1 MSVHATSLF
10 GAASL
15 LANPFHFSEQDS
27 RPICEIAAELC
38 GNAADLN
45 GELPAVFAAFERSP
59 EQGLGGSG
67 TAETMKAFRLILDN
81 DKTKV
86 TDVVEQIVAEC
97 EAFHL
102 IDEAVRFK
110 VCIALEEALLNAI
123 IHGNLEVSSELRER
137 GDDSF
142 EQLIEER
149 CSSAL
154 YGHRQVTVDCRLT
167 RESATFVITDEGPG
181 FDVRSVPDP
190 TDPDYLERPCGRGM
204 LLMRSFMD
212 EVRYS
217 DRGNSV
223 TLVKRAPQPDPR
235 ENG

>member
-15 LANPFHFSEQDS
+15 LANPFHFPEANS
-27 RPICEIAAELC
+27 RPVCRAAAELC

-45 GELPAVFAAFERSP
+45 GELPAVFAAFDSSS
-59 EQGLGGSG
+59 EQQLNGSG
-67 TAETMKAFRLILDN
+67 PAKAERTFRLTLDN
-81 DKTKV
+81 DKTKI
-86 TDVVEQIVAEC
+86 TDAVEKIVAEC
-97 EAFHL
+97 EAFRL
-102 IDEAVRFK
+102 IDEVARFK
-110 VCIALEEALLNAI
+110 VSIALEEALLNAI

-167 RESATFVITDEGPG
+167 REFATFVITDEGPG

-190 TDPDYLERPCGRGM
+190 TDPDYLERPCGRGL

-223 TLVKRAPQPDPR
+223 TLVKRAPQRDPR